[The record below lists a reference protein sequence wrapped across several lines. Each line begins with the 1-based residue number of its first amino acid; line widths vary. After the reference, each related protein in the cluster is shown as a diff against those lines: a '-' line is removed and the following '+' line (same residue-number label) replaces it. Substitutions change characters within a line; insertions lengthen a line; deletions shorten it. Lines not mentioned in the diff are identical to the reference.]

1 MGLALNLIDA
11 YINCLGHKGIIAR
24 HLTLKYI
31 KKDNMLKAGFFS
43 QLRMPKKEQAKSK
56 GVGAPESERNQCG
69 LFMKG
74 FRSKKRVAC
83 EQSLPEREAKSKIR
97 RTN

>member
-43 QLRMPKKEQAKSK
+43 QLRMPKKEQAKIK
-56 GVGAPESERNQCG
+56 GGWRPR
-69 LFMKG
+69 K
-74 FRSKKRVAC
+74 RKKPV
-83 EQSLPEREAKSKIR
+83 
-97 RTN
+97 